1 MPEKRATLT
10 ITGMHCAA
18 CAARVEEALR
28 EAEGIAQAN
37 VNYATEQATL
47 SYDDSRLALSDIA
60 GIIEATGYGAILPG
74 DEDAERIARARELG
88 SLRLRLWFSLAA
100 TAAIMPLGHLAVLP
114 PRVTPWVLL
123 ALATPVQFWAGS
135 RFYRGMWIALRAGF
149 ADMNTLIAVGT
160 SAAYCYSLAVTV
172 APGLVRQVGAE
183 VHVYYDTSTMIIAL
197 ILLGRTLEAGAKGR
211 ASEAIRRLMGLQPKL
226 ARVIVEGVET
236 EVPIERV
243 RAGDVVQM
251 RPGERVPVDGEVV
264 EGESAVDESMVTGE
278 SMPVDK
284 KAGDPVIGGTVN
296 QSGAFRF
303 RASRVGAETVLAQI
317 VRLVQEAQGSK
328 APVQRLA
335 DRVAGIFVPVVILI
349 ALVTFSIWLFVG
361 PNPTYAVIAAVSVLI
376 IACPCALGLA
386 TPTSLLVGTGRGAE
400 LGILIRSAEALE
412 VAGAVDTVIFDK
424 TGTLTRGE
432 PEVTDVVPAAGWTE
446 DRLLALAASAERDSE
461 HPLARAV
468 VRAAGQRG
476 LALSEVSEFRAIS
489 GMGVRAVLDGRTV
502 AVGSSRMVE
511 GTSPPSTLSNT
522 GEGTANPT
530 PFPLPARGEG
540 AGAERCASTSERGV
554 GLAKTVEQLA
564 ASGKTVMF
572 VAFDGHAVGAIA
584 LADTPK
590 PEAAAAVKALTDMG
604 MTVVLITGDNER
616 TADAIAGQV
625 GIEQVQAQ
633 VLPEGKAQAVETLQ
647 GHGRKVAMVGDGI
660 NDAPALAQADIGIAI
675 GRGTDIA
682 MESADITLVRDDLRL
697 VPEAIRLSRATL
709 RNIRQNLF
717 FAFFYNSLGIPVA
730 AGVLYPLIHTLLH
743 PAMAAAAMA
752 FSSVSVV
759 TNALRLRGYRTAT
772 IRR

>member
-1 MPEKRATLT
+1 MPEKKATLT

-28 EAEGIAQAN
+28 EAEGISEAN
-37 VNYATEQATL
+37 VNFATEQATL
-47 SYDDSRLALSDIA
+47 SYDDSRLALSDITGLVA
-60 GIIEATGYGAILPG
+60 ATGYGAILPG
-74 DEDAERIARARELG
+74 DEDAERAARARELG
-88 SLRLRLWFSLAA
+88 SLRVRLWFSLAA
-100 TAAIMPLGHLAVLP
+100 TALIMALSHVPALPAGAI
-114 PRVTPWVLL
+114 PWVLL
-123 ALATPVQFWAGS
+123 ALATPVQFWAGG

-160 SAAYCYSLAVTV
+160 SAAYFYSLAVTV
-172 APGLVRQVGAE
+172 APELVRQVGAE
-183 VHVYYDTSTMIIAL
+183 AHVYYDTSTMIIAL

-211 ASEAIRRLMGLQPKL
+211 ASEAIRKLMGLQPKV
-226 ARVIVEGVET
+226 AHVVVEGVET
-236 EVPIERV
+236 EVPIEAVRV
-243 RAGDVVQM
+243 GDIVQM

-264 EGESAVDESMVTGE
+264 EGESAIDESMVTGE

-284 KAGDPVIGGTVN
+284 KAGDLVIGGTVN

-335 DRVAGIFVPVVILI
+335 DRVAGVFVPVVMLI
-349 ALVTFSIWLFVG
+349 ALLTFAVWLLVLH
-361 PNPTYAVIAAVSVLI
+361 NPTYAVIAAVSVLI

-412 VAGAVDTVIFDK
+412 VAGGVDTVIFDK
-424 TGTLTRGE
+424 TATLTRGE
-432 PEVTDVVPAAGWTE
+432 PEVADVVPAEGWSG
-446 DRLLALAASAERDSE
+446 DQALALAASAERNSE

-468 VRAAGQRG
+468 VRAARERG
-476 LALSEVSEFRAIS
+476 LALSEASEFRAVS
-489 GMGVRAVLDGRTV
+489 GMGVRAVVEGKAV
-502 AVGSSRMVE
+502 VVGSRRMVE
-511 GTSPPSTLSNT
+511 EASPPSPISRSGD
-522 GEGTANPT
+522 GEAPHPLAPSPRLERGEPD
-530 PFPLPARGEG
+530 FPSGLRQPLDSARGRQATE
-540 AGAERCASTSERGV
+540 AAEH
-554 GLAKTVEQLA
+554 LA
-564 ASGKTVMF
+564 ADGKTVML
-572 VAFDGHAVGAIA
+572 VAVDCEVVGAIA

-590 PEAAAAVKALTDMG
+590 PEAAEAVKALKAMG
-604 MTVVLITGDNER
+604 LTVVLITGDNER
-616 TADAIAGQV
+616 TAEAIGRQV

-647 GHGRKVAMVGDGI
+647 VHGRKVAMVGDGI

-697 VPEAIRLSRATL
+697 VAEAVRLSRATL

-730 AGVLYPLIHTLLH
+730 AGVLYPVIHTLLH

-759 TNALRLRGYRTAT
+759 TNALRLRRYRAG
-772 IRR
+772 

>member
-1 MPEKRATLT
+1 MREKRVSLT

-47 SYDDSRLALSDIA
+47 SYDDSRLALGDIA
-60 GIIEATGYGAILPG
+60 GIVEATGYGAVLPG

-100 TAAIMPLGHLAVLP
+100 TVVIMLLGHLAVLP
-114 PRVTPWVLL
+114 PRIAPWVLL

-160 SAAYCYSLAVTV
+160 SAAYFYSLAVTV

-183 VHVYYDTSTMIIAL
+183 AHVYYDTSTMISAL

-226 ARVIVEGVET
+226 ARVMVEGVET
-236 EVPIERV
+236 EVPIEQV
-243 RAGDVVQM
+243 RAGDIVQM

-284 KAGDPVIGGTVN
+284 KPGDPVIGGTVN

-317 VRLVQEAQGSK
+317 IRLVQEAQGSK

-349 ALVTFSIWLFVG
+349 ALVTFAIWLFVG

-412 VAGAVDTVIFDK
+412 VASAVDTVIFDK

-432 PEVTDVVPAAGWTE
+432 PEVTDAVPAAGWTE
-446 DRLLALAASAERDSE
+446 DRLLALAASAERNSE

-468 VRAAGQRG
+468 VRAARQRG
-476 LALSEVSEFRAIS
+476 LALSDAGEFRAIS

-502 AVGSSRMVE
+502 TVGSSRMAQ
-511 GTSPPSTLSNT
+511 GTSPPSPLSKPLDYARGGS
-522 GEGTANPT
+522 GEGRTNVPGLQQQAT
-530 PFPLPARGEG
+530 EATKETGASPADAADR
-540 AGAERCASTSERGV
+540 
-554 GLAKTVEQLA
+554 LA
-564 ASGKTVMF
+564 ADGKTVML
-572 VAFDGHAVGAIA
+572 VAVDGEAIGAIA

-590 PEAAAAVKALTDMG
+590 PEAAAAVRALKEMG
-604 MTVVLITGDNER
+604 LTVVLITGDNER
-616 TADAIAGQV
+616 TADAIARQV

-633 VLPEGKAQAVETLQ
+633 VLPEGKAQAVEALQ
-647 GHGRKVAMVGDGI
+647 VHGRRVAMVGDGI

-759 TNALRLRGYRTAT
+759 TNALRLRRYRPL
-772 IRR
+772 